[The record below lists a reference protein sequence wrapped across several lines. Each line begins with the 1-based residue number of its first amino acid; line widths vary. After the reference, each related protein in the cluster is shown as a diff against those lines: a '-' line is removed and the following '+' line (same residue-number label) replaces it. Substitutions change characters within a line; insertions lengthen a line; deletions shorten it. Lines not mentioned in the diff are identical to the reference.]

1 MPVSA
6 HVHPYRPP
14 RVAGATGQSVVGRGG
29 GERHLLQLEQHIVAN
44 KVPICKC

>member
-1 MPVSA
+1 MCIL
-6 HVHPYRPP
+6 
-14 RVAGATGQSVVGRGG
+14 TGRQGLLEPQGSLWWGVVG